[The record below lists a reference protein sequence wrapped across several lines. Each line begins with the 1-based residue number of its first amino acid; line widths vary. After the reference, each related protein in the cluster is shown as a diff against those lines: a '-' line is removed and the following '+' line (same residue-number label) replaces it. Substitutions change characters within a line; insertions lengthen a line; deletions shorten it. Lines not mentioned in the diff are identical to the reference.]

1 MKSIRELWALDEVIQ
16 KIADQIQVIEE
27 KRNSFASIIREERQ
41 NLNLHENIP
50 LAQKY
55 LCDAR
60 LAQAVKPIDLTGLR
74 VGGVDG
80 GLLKKT
86 LRGIELVITRACAT
100 IFEFTPSNR
109 VSAIYFPEKSTPPIV
124 KAELNPISWREADVS
139 ASLER
144 LRAELELAIRVQDHH
159 PVELLLLDGSL
170 QPHVSDR
177 PSSQS
182 VFSVKYERIAAL
194 FDELFEKTR
203 ETGTLLAGVVKDS
216 RSQRFIRILGEIL
229 PHLIK
234 QHAGLKPLLRMDYR
248 SILRTSYDTD
258 FFFRTLDVGERSPI
272 IRLNELNLEDSSQ
285 VDAEDIRNS
294 QNLVCIYMRTAQFD
308 YPLRIEIFTGSFDPA
323 RIVEKVCAMLFPMSS
338 DNEGFAFP
346 TVLIDADS
354 QARLIERDLDF
365 LFTQLANRIGYPQSM
380 LKLRRERMPFH

>member
-1 MKSIRELWALDEVIQ
+1 MKTIRELWALDETIQ

-27 KRNSFASIIREERQ
+27 KRNSFASIIRGERQ
-41 NLNLHENIP
+41 RLNLHENIP
-50 LAQKY
+50 LAQQY
-55 LCDAR
+55 LCDAQ
-60 LAQAVKPIDLTGLR
+60 LAQTVKPIDLTGLR

-109 VSAIYFPEKSTPPIV
+109 VSAIYFPEKSTPPTV
-124 KAELNPISWREADVS
+124 KAELNPISWREAEVS

-170 QPHVSDR
+170 MPHISDR
-177 PSSQS
+177 PSNQS
-182 VFSVKYERIAAL
+182 VFSAKYERITAL
-194 FDELFEKTR
+194 FDELYEKTR

-216 RSQRFIRILGEIL
+216 RSQRFIKIFGEIL

-234 QHAGLKPLLRMDYR
+234 QHAGLKSLLQMDYR
-248 SILRTSYDTD
+248 TILRTSYDTD

-272 IRLNELNLEDSSQ
+272 MRLNGENFDDSHE
-285 VDAEDIRNS
+285 VDAEAVLNNRK
-294 QNLVCIYMRTAQFD
+294 LVCIYLRTAQFD

-323 RIVEKVCAMLFPMSS
+323 RIVEKVSSILLPMSS
-338 DNEGFAFP
+338 ENEGFALP

-365 LFTQLANRIGYPQSM
+365 LFTQLANRIGYPQSL

>member
-1 MKSIRELWALDEVIQ
+1 MKSIKELWALDEAIQ
-16 KIADQIQVIEE
+16 RIADQIQIIEE
-27 KRNSFASIIREERQ
+27 KRNSFASILREERLH
-41 NLNLHENIP
+41 LNLHENIP
-50 LAQKY
+50 IAKKY
-55 LCDAR
+55 LFDDR
-60 LAQAVKPIDLTGLR
+60 LAHVIKPIDLTGLR

-109 VSAIYFPEKSTPPIV
+109 VSVIYFPEKSTLPTV
-124 KAELNPISWREADVS
+124 KAELNPISWREADVN

-170 QPHVSDR
+170 RPHISDR
-177 PSSQS
+177 PSNQS
-182 VFSVKYERIAAL
+182 VFSAKYERIAAL
-194 FDELFEKTR
+194 FDELYEKTR

-216 RSQRFIRILGEIL
+216 RSQRFIKILGEIL

-234 QHAGLKPLLRMDYR
+234 QHDGLKSLLRMDYR

-258 FFFRTLDVGERSPI
+258 LFFRILEVGERSPI
-272 IRLNELNLEDSSQ
+272 IRLNELNLDDSSL
-285 VDAEDIRNS
+285 VDAEHAPNNR
-294 QNLVCIYMRTAQFD
+294 NLVCIYLRTAQFD

-323 RIVEKVCAMLFPMSS
+323 RIVEKVSAMLFPMSS
-338 DNEGFAFP
+338 NNEGFALP

-354 QARLIERDLDF
+354 QARLIEHDLDF
-365 LFTQLANRIGYPQSM
+365 LFTQLANRIGYPQSI

>member
-1 MKSIRELWALDEVIQ
+1 MKTIRELWALDEEIQ
-16 KIADQIQVIEE
+16 KIADQIQVLEE
-27 KRNSFASIIREERQ
+27 KRNSFTSILRAERHSV
-41 NLNLHENIP
+41 NLHNNLP
-50 LAQKY
+50 LARSY
-55 LCDAR
+55 LIDENLAR
-60 LAQAVKPIDLTGLR
+60 PVKSTQLKGLR

-100 IFEFTPSNR
+100 IFEYAPSGR
-109 VSAIYFPEKSTPPIV
+109 VAVTYFPEKTTTPKV
-124 KAELNPISWREADVS
+124 KVELNPISWREAEMS

-144 LRAELELAIRVQDHH
+144 LKVELELAIRVQDHH

-170 QPHVSDR
+170 RPHISDR
-177 PSSQS
+177 PPNQS
-182 VFSVKYERIAAL
+182 VFSTKYERIAAL
-194 FDELFEKTR
+194 YEQLFEKSR

-216 RSQRFIRILGEIL
+216 RSQRFIRILGELL
-229 PHLIK
+229 PHLIS
-234 QHAGLKPLLRMDYR
+234 QYPSLKPLLRMDYR

-272 IRLNELNLEDSSQ
+272 LRLNNLSSEQ
-285 VDAEDIRNS
+285 TETPQSKNVKND
-294 QNLVCIYMRTAQFD
+294 QQLVCIYLRTAKFD
-308 YPLRIEIFTGSFDPA
+308 YPLRIEIFTGPYDPIP
-323 RIVEKVCAMLFPMSS
+323 IVEKVSAMLLPMSS
-338 DNEGFAFP
+338 DNEGFALP

-365 LFTQLANRIGYPQSM
+365 LFSQLATRIGFPESI

>member
-1 MKSIRELWALDEVIQ
+1 MKTIRELWALDETIQ
-16 KIADQIQVIEE
+16 KIADKIQVIEE
-27 KRNSFASIIREERQ
+27 KRNSFASIIRGERQ
-41 NLNLHENIP
+41 RLNLHENIP
-50 LAQKY
+50 LAQQY
-55 LCDAR
+55 LCDAQ
-60 LAQAVKPIDLTGLR
+60 LAQTVKPIDLTGLR

-109 VSAIYFPEKSTPPIV
+109 VSAIYFPEKSTPPTV
-124 KAELNPISWREADVS
+124 KAELNPISWREAEVS

-170 QPHVSDR
+170 RPHISDR
-177 PSSQS
+177 PSNQS
-182 VFSVKYERIAAL
+182 VFSAKYERITAL
-194 FDELFEKTR
+194 FDELYEKTR

-216 RSQRFIRILGEIL
+216 RSQRFIKIFGEIL

-234 QHAGLKPLLRMDYR
+234 QHAGLKSLLQMDYR
-248 SILRTSYDTD
+248 TILRTSYDTD

-272 IRLNELNLEDSSQ
+272 MRLNGEKFDDSLE
-285 VDAEDIRNS
+285 VDAEDVLNNR
-294 QNLVCIYMRTAQFD
+294 NLVCIYLRTAQFD

-323 RIVEKVCAMLFPMSS
+323 RIVEKVSSILLPMSS
-338 DNEGFAFP
+338 ENEGFALP

-365 LFTQLANRIGYPQSM
+365 LFTQLANRIGYPQSL